1 MKTEVRTA
9 RIELADPFAGF
20 YLIVRTNPPMRV
32 FRALASGNIE
42 KTLAAYAALSI
53 ESNLTDEQDQ
63 PIDVTTS
70 DGWAEMTSEVLEA
83 VAEKIGE
90 AMKAPKASANGSTT
104 RSLAE
109 TAPYQPTST
118 T

>member
-9 RIELADPFAGF
+9 RIELGDPFAGF
-20 YLIVRTNPPMRV
+20 YVVIRTNPPMRV
-32 FRALASGNIE
+32 FRGLASGNIE
-42 KTLAAYAALSI
+42 KTLAAYAAIAL
-53 ESNLTDEQDQ
+53 EGNLTDEHDQ
-63 PIDVTTS
+63 PVDVTTIE
-70 DGWAEMTSEVLEA
+70 GWSEMTSEVLER

-104 RSLAE
+104 PSLAE
-109 TAPYQPTST
+109 TVPYQPTST